1 MSWFSGSSLAAAA
14 ALVASVTVTAVA
26 GATVKH
32 EGTWPDADKA
42 VTLDVTAVP
51 RTEALRRLADAAG
64 WSLVVHAPPGDPV
77 EIHVK
82 NTPAAKVLD
91 VLLDDGDYVVTRDGN
106 LVSVKAGDG
115 EGESAPAPSGSIGG
129 LARALAMQAAGSA
142 GAPAVPPIPPVP
154 PVPPVAPVPPVPSP
168 SSKGLSIK
176 IGSDDSEVD
185 EPHGRGQDRTVMGGN
200 VTIAKGEVARDVTVF
215 GGNVDL
221 EGKTTGDVTVF
232 GGNVEVHEDAV
243 IHGDATVFG
252 GSLTLDKG
260 AKVDG
265 DVSSIGGTLNRDP
278 DSTVG
283 GDVVAKGSAEPNGA
297 HEETHRGI
305 VARAGESVMDGV
317 RLAAVL
323 FVIGTVLLA
332 LSGRRM
338 DMLRAEVAT
347 RPMRSLALGVLGVI
361 GGVVTLV
368 ALCVTVIGIP
378 VAAVALLVFGFA
390 LLGAMCAVLSVVGEG
405 LLRHRTENPYVHL
418 AVGCAI
424 YVALAS
430 LPWVGHFVVAAT
442 VLAGIGVLVA
452 TRGAGLVRRRNGKG
466 AAPVSYPP
474 AESVV

>member
-1 MSWFSGSSLAAAA
+1 MSWIQGSNLLAAAA
-14 ALVASVTVTAVA
+14 FAATTVATASA

-32 EGTWPDADKA
+32 EGAWPDADKP
-42 VTLDVTAVP
+42 VTLDVTATP
-51 RTEALRRLADAAG
+51 RTEALRKLADAAG

-82 NTPAAKVLD
+82 QTPAAKVLD
-91 VLLDDGDYVVTRDGN
+91 VLLDDGDYVVRRDGN
-106 LVSVKAGDG
+106 LVSITRGDA
-115 EGESAPAPSGSIGG
+115 EGASSATTPPAPP
-129 LARALAMQAAGSA
+129 APPAM
-142 GAPAVPPIPPVP
+142 GAIPPIPPVP
-154 PVPPVAPVPPVPSP
+154 AMPPMPPIPAISGAPVAPAT
-168 SSKGLSIK
+168 SSTGMSIK
-176 IGSDDSEVD
+176 IDSDGSEID

-215 GGNVDL
+215 GGNVEM
-221 EGKTTGDVTVF
+221 EGKSTGDVTVF
-232 GGNVEVHEDAV
+232 GGNVQVHKGAQ

-252 GSLTLDKG
+252 GTLTLDKG
-260 AKVDG
+260 ARVDG
-265 DVSSIGGTLNRDP
+265 DVNAIGGTLKRDP
-278 DSTVG
+278 ESAVG
-283 GDVVAKGSAEPNGA
+283 GDVTAKGSSDDDAKP
-297 HEETHRGI
+297 HEASKGI

-347 RPMRSLALGVLGVI
+347 RPMRSIALGVMGII
-361 GGVVTLV
+361 GGIVTIV

-378 VAAVALLVFGFA
+378 VAIVVLLVFGFA

-430 LPWVGHFVVAAT
+430 LPWVGHVVVVAT

-452 TRGAGLVRRRNGKG
+452 TRGAGLIRKRNGNG
-466 AAPVSYPP
+466 GGPASSYPP
-474 AESVV
+474 GAPV

>member
-1 MSWFSGSSLAAAA
+1 MSWFQGSSLAAAA
-14 ALVASVTVTAVA
+14 ALVAAMSAASPA

-32 EGTWPDADKA
+32 EGTWPDADKP
-42 VTLDVTAVP
+42 VTLDVTATP
-51 RTEALRRLADAAG
+51 RTEALRKLADAAG

-82 NTPAAKVLD
+82 NTPASKVLD

-106 LVSVKAGDG
+106 LVSVKEREDG
-115 EGESAPAPSGSIGG
+115 HEAEG
-129 LARALAMQAAGSA
+129 GSA
-142 GAPAVPPIPPVP
+142 TLTVVTGSVPPIPPIPAIPGVP
-154 PVPPVAPVPPVPSP
+154 PMPAMPPAPAPSNH
-168 SSKGLSIK
+168 SVSIK
-176 IGSDDSEVD
+176 IDSDSSEID

-215 GGNVDL
+215 GGNVDM
-221 EGKTTGDVTVF
+221 EGKSTGDVTVF
-232 GGNVEVHEDAV
+232 GGNVEVHEGAL

-252 GSLTLDKG
+252 GTLTLDKG
-260 AKVDG
+260 AKIDG
-265 DVSSIGGTLNRDP
+265 DVSAIGGTLKRDP
-278 DSTVG
+278 DSVVG
-283 GDVVAKGSAEPNGA
+283 GDVTAKGSSDPNGSHA
-297 HEETHRGI
+297 EEHRSI

-347 RPMRSLALGVLGVI
+347 RPMRSIALGVLGVI
-361 GGVVTLV
+361 GSIVTVV

-378 VAAVALLVFGFA
+378 VAIVALLVAGFA
-390 LLGAMCAVLSVVGEG
+390 LLGGMCAVLSVVGEG

-424 YVALAS
+424 YAALAA
-430 LPWVGHFVVAAT
+430 LPWVGGFVVAAT
-442 VLAGIGVLVA
+442 VLAAIGVLVA
-452 TRGAGLVRRRNGKG
+452 TRGAGLVRRRNGNGNGGG
-466 AAPVSYPP
+466 AASYPP
-474 AESVV
+474 AATVG

>member
-1 MSWFSGSSLAAAA
+1 MSSFRGSNLAAAA
-14 ALVASVTVTAVA
+14 ALVAAALAAAPA

-32 EGTWPDADKA
+32 EGTWPDADKP
-42 VTLDVTAVP
+42 VTLDVTATP
-51 RTEALRRLADAAG
+51 RTEALRKLADAAG

-82 NTPAAKVLD
+82 NTPASKVLD
-91 VLLDDGDYVVTRDGN
+91 VLLDDGDYVVSRDGN
-106 LVSVKAGDG
+106 LVSVKAGEA
-115 EGESAPAPSGSIGG
+115 EGTAAPAAPP
-129 LARALAMQAAGSA
+129 APPPPAAAAAAGSVPPA
-142 GAPAVPPIPPVP
+142 PPVAAVPAVPPIPA
-154 PVPPVAPVPPVPSP
+154 APAPSNH
-168 SSKGLSIK
+168 SVSIK
-176 IGSDDSEVD
+176 IDSDGSEID

-215 GGNVDL
+215 GGNVDML
-221 EGKTTGDVTVF
+221 GKSTGDVTVF
-232 GGNVEVHEDAV
+232 GGNVEVHEGAL

-252 GSLTLDKG
+252 GTLTLDKG
-260 AKVDG
+260 AKIDG
-265 DVSSIGGTLNRDP
+265 DVSAIGGTLKRDP
-278 DSTVG
+278 DSIVG
-283 GDVVAKGSAEPNGA
+283 GDVTAKGSSDPNGA
-297 HEETHRGI
+297 HEEEHRSI

-361 GGVVTLV
+361 GSIVTVV

-378 VAAVALLVFGFA
+378 VAIVALLVAGFA
-390 LLGAMCAVLSVVGEG
+390 LLGGMCAVLSVVGEG

-424 YVALAS
+424 YAALAA
-430 LPWVGHFVVAAT
+430 LPWVGGFVVAAT
-442 VLAGIGVLVA
+442 VLAAIGVLVA
-452 TRGAGLVRRRNGKG
+452 TRGAGLVRRRNGNG
-466 AAPVSYPP
+466 GGTASYPP
-474 AESVV
+474 AASVA